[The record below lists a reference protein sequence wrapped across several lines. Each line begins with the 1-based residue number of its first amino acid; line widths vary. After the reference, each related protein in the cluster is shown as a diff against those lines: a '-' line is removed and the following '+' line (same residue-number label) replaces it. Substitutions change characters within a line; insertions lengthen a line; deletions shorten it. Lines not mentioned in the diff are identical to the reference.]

1 MSFISICCRCREYL
15 EDLEAELYI
24 EELRRIRENP
34 AAVAMKAGME
44 ARIEAMVKARMKNKM
59 EAPKKMTMKAMGTK
73 NLRVT
78 TCNDADAEQGGVG

>member
-1 MSFISICCRCREYL
+1 MSFIGIRCRCREYL
-15 EDLEAELYI
+15 KDLEAELYI

-34 AAVAMKAGME
+34 AAVAM
-44 ARIEAMVKARMKNKM
+44 KARMKNKM